1 MIKIPSQ
8 IEKKREEFNYEI
20 SNKGETAHIVFGID
34 NLFVEPMAVCVL
46 SLIEHNKDLP
56 ITIHVITVSI
66 SDQNK
71 VRLKNMAH
79 ENSLHIILH
88 FVDKNIFKNF
98 PSTLSYTSATYN
110 RFLIPMLL
118 DSDIDRALYLD
129 ADILCFGSISEL
141 FSLNID
147 QVLLAA
153 IEDHSWNGGKNKVS
167 AEKLRKTG
175 FKCDRYFNAGVL
187 LINLNKWRNEHIP
200 EKALTNLSEHSDTFS
215 FLDQDALNSV
225 ANGRI
230 LFLDRKYNYMYSVDD
245 RNIPVPDL
253 KNISLLHYTN
263 RYKLWQSWCDHPLQ
277 QEYIRL
283 RNKTEWKNVPLLLP
297 RTYKDMRCMSR
308 YMRRHGQYM
317 QSILWMLKYCI
328 YKMRSKL

>member
-187 LINLNKWRNEHIP
+187 LINLNKW
-200 EKALTNLSEHSDTFS
+200 
-215 FLDQDALNSV
+215 
-225 ANGRI
+225 G
-230 LFLDRKYNYMYSVDD
+230 M
-245 RNIPVPDL
+245 NIFQ
-253 KNISLLHYTN
+253 KRH
-263 RYKLWQSWCDHPLQ
+263 LQ
-277 QEYIRL
+277 I
-283 RNKTEWKNVPLLLP
+283 
-297 RTYKDMRCMSR
+297 
-308 YMRRHGQYM
+308 
-317 QSILWMLKYCI
+317 
-328 YKMRSKL
+328 